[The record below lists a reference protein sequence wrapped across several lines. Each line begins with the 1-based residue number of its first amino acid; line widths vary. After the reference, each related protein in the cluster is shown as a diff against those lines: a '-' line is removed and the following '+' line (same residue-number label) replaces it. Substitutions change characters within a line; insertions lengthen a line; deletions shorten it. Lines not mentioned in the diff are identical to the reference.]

1 MNKNLDILSI
11 LNASSR
17 PLLVIDIRHKLFI
30 QGKHIPNFAIVAE
43 LRRLMKEGLVTF
55 EKPRWQSSNG
65 KVIES
70 AINNDHNRH
79 GIHFPYISDEAR
91 SLLVSSS
98 FPSPSKTSSI
108 PPTPEEVIL
117 SLGPWEKFRSLVN
130 YYCDCIRNDGRAEA
144 KAFFNESNNTFL
156 FLPSSG
162 KSLPRPGQ
170 PLHISIPI
178 GEHLSRFVQRLTAQ
192 GDDSLLILAYPIQ
205 VIHICREGDPDVDIL
220 KPVFYVP
227 VNYSLEKG
235 ALTVQ
240 IDTAVYQVDLDWL
253 QHTFNTPEK
262 RRSFFSACGFFT
274 HETDGDLSMSRLAL
288 PALEHLTATLSAF
301 CAHRL
306 IEPLRTENIPS
317 QPIRT
322 PLSTGI
328 YNRAVLMVA
337 TRPQYS
343 KNLLRELSRIC
354 VLADAELDSTALKFL
369 FREADKSEVPE
380 LYSSNVHIAEVIK
393 LNDDQR
399 SAAGSLLNKPL
410 TVVTGPP
417 GTGKSQVVS
426 AVIANSHL
434 YGRSVLFA
442 SRNHKSI
449 DAVYERCHDSKN
461 NPILTRCNSRE
472 YPSLKMTFSKAI
484 KQLRDGSCD
493 HEAALEASHLLE
505 ELIPLLED
513 REEKLHLAKQRLIWQ
528 ERIGCLEQQLSQ
540 LELGLPA
547 EMIKELISK
556 PQQFPTRHL
565 KTVQKV
571 LYRIR
576 EMVGANSIK
585 YSLYIRLTCLLSL
598 SVWTSFQK
606 GMCHFPGIKIPKGIF
621 PTPSKFM
628 ALQENMT
635 LLNDA
640 ALFCEL
646 QKQVLA
652 HEPEIKKLPDYATLS
667 DTIQNMH
674 TRILVLSSRALERQR
689 SSTGGLA
696 IGEDRET
703 LANLRTVL
711 DDISTGMVHGEL
723 QASAYKVL
731 KEQLPRLFK
740 HFPCWAV
747 TSLSV
752 GSHVPLLPA
761 IFDLVI
767 IDEASQSDIPSAIPL
782 FFRARR
788 AGVIGDPNQL
798 THITTLT
805 RTKDT
810 ILRRRAGLDQLAD
823 QRFSYVDSSLYTLF
837 ADTTGVTPV
846 LLGTTYRS
854 VAEIAEYS
862 NELFYGGRLEVET
875 DPARLPTVPGFKP
888 GMHWFEVDGEV
899 KSGGSSGAWCA
910 AEITAV
916 KKQIQDILGNGFR
929 GTLGVVTPF
938 REQADRIRDIIHDGS
953 LSWES
958 LRAVDLEVSTS
969 HGFQGGER
977 DVILFSLCAGPDMPQ
992 GSLNFLRETGNL
1004 FNVAVSRARAV
1015 LQVVGNRNWASHCG
1029 IRHIEKLARPSRVV
1043 HEIKMDAGGAWFPH
1057 ESPWEQ
1063 KLYKALIQK
1072 GLSPIP
1078 QHPVIN
1084 RRLDLALIR
1093 QDFHLDIEVDG
1104 ASFHRNPDGSRKI
1117 EDIWRDIQLMGMG
1130 WKILRFWVYQLR
1142 EDMDGCVNRIL
1153 NEWSNSHEQQK

>member
-1 MNKNLDILSI
+1 M
-11 LNASSR
+11 
-17 PLLVIDIRHKLFI
+17 DIRRKLFI
-30 QGKHIPNFAIVAE
+30 QGKHIPDFAIVAE
-43 LRRLMKEGLVTF
+43 LRQLMKEGLVTF
-55 EKPRWQSSNG
+55 EKSRWQSPDREKIISTV
-65 KVIES
+65 K
-70 AINNDHNRH
+70 NDYNKYS
-79 GIHFPYISDEAR
+79 IHFPSLSDEAR
-91 SLLVSSS
+91 SLLALSS
-98 FPSPSKTSSI
+98 FLSPLKTNSI
-108 PPTPEEVIL
+108 PSTPEEVKL

-162 KSLPRPGQ
+162 KSLPRPGR
-170 PLHISIPI
+170 PWHISIPI
-178 GEHLSRFVQRLTAQ
+178 GEHLSRFIQRLTVQ

-205 VIHICREGDPDVDIL
+205 AIHICREGEPDVDIL

-235 ALTVQ
+235 ALSVH
-240 IDTAVYQVDLDWL
+240 IDSAVYQVDLDWL

-262 RRSFFSACGFFT
+262 KRSFFSACGFFLY
-274 HETDGDLSMSRLAL
+274 ETDDDLSLSSLTL

-306 IEPLRTENIPS
+306 IEPLRTENLPS
-317 QPIRT
+317 QPLHT

-328 YNRAVLMVA
+328 YNRPVLMVA
-337 TRPQYS
+337 TRPQYT
-343 KNLLRELSRIC
+343 KNLLRELNRIRDA
-354 VLADAELDSTALKFL
+354 ADVELDSTALRFL
-369 FREADKSEVPE
+369 FRETDKTAESDVF
-380 LYSSNVHIAEVIK
+380 SSNVHIADVITI
-393 LNDDQR
+393 NNDQR
-399 SAAGSLLNKPL
+399 FAAGSLLNEPL

-449 DAVYERCHDSKN
+449 DAVYERCHDIKN
-461 NPILTRCNSRE
+461 RPILTRCNSRE
-472 YPSLKMTFSKAI
+472 DPSLKMTFSKAI
-484 KQLRDGSCD
+484 KQLRDGSSD
-493 HEAALEASHLLE
+493 HEAAVEASLLFE

-513 REEKLHLAKQRLIWQ
+513 RDEKLRLAKQRLEWQ

-540 LELGLPA
+540 LELGLPP
-547 EMIKELISK
+547 EVIKNLISNH
-556 PQQFPTRHL
+556 QQFPTRHL
-565 KTVQKV
+565 KSVQKD
-571 LYRIR
+571 LNRIR
-576 EMVGANSIK
+576 ERFGTGSVK

-598 SVWTSFQK
+598 SAWTNFQK
-606 GMCHFPGIKIPKGIF
+606 DMSHFPGIKIPKGIF
-621 PTPSKFM
+621 PTPSKFI
-628 ALQENMT
+628 ALQENLT
-635 LLNDA
+635 LLNDVS
-640 ALFCEL
+640 LFCEL
-646 QKQVLA
+646 QKQILSL
-652 HEPEIKKLPDYATLS
+652 EPEIKKLPDYSILS
-667 DTIQNMH
+667 TTIQNMH
-674 TRILVLSSRALERQR
+674 TRILDLSCRTLERQR
-689 SSTGGLA
+689 ASTGGLS
-696 IGEDRET
+696 IGEDRES

-711 DDISTGMVHGEL
+711 DDICTGMVHGEL
-723 QASAYKVL
+723 QVTAYKVL
-731 KEQLPRLFK
+731 KEQLPRLFR

-747 TSLSV
+747 TSLSA
-752 GSHVPLLPA
+752 GSHIPLLPA

-798 THITTLT
+798 THITSLT
-805 RTKDT
+805 RTKDV
-810 ILRRRAGLDQLAD
+810 ILRRRAGLDRLAD

-837 ADTTGVTPV
+837 ADTTGVAPV
-846 LLGTTYRS
+846 LLATTYRS

-862 NELFYGGRLEVET
+862 NELFYGGRLKVET
-875 DPARLPTVPGFKP
+875 DTARLPTVPGFKP
-888 GMHWFEVDGEV
+888 GLHWLEVDGEV
-899 KSGGSSGAWCA
+899 KSGGSSGAWCG

-916 KKQIQDILGNGFR
+916 KKQIQDIIGNGFK

-938 REQADRIRDIIHDGS
+938 REQANRIRDAIHDGS
-953 LSWES
+953 ISWES

-977 DVILFSLCAGPDMPQ
+977 DVILFSLCARAEMPQ
-992 GSLNFLRETGNL
+992 GALNFLRETGNL

-1015 LQVVGNRNWASHCG
+1015 LQVIGNRSWASHCG
-1029 IRHIEKLARPSRVV
+1029 IRHIEKLARPALVV
-1043 HEIKMDAGGAWFPH
+1043 HETKPVAGGAWFPH

-1063 KLYKALIQK
+1063 KLYQALIQR

-1078 QHPVIN
+1078 QHPVVN

-1093 QDFHLDIEVDG
+1093 PGLHLDIEVDG
-1104 ASFHRNPDGSRKI
+1104 ASFHRNPDGSRKT
-1117 EDIWRDIQLMGMG
+1117 EDIWRDIQLIGIG

-1142 EDMDGCVNRIL
+1142 GDMDGCANRIL
-1153 NEWSNSHEQQK
+1153 NEWSNSHE